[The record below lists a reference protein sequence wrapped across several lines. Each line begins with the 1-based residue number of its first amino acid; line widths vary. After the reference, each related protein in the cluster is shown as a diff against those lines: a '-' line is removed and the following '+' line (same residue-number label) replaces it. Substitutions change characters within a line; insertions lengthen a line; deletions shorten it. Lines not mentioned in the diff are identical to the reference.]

1 MCWGCCWLSSIL
13 CWGHYLVP
21 LPYTKY
27 ANRVMKDNFKQISP
41 CSTNHKNPFGDF
53 SRQGIKTRKGW
64 PNFFKFQSLSILA
77 IRYTRQQETLS
88 MPKYSPKW
96 QNWNI
101 IFGIWL
107 IWRPVLTFLKWGNVV
122 LRSSFKRYRFTLP
135 TWSYQFALGFAQD
148 WDQAFHSTVQRLKKI
163 LRENLDQTQNRKVE
177 KAALVALLLLITN
190 LLLILLQ
197 LH

>member
-1 MCWGCCWLSSIL
+1 
-13 CWGHYLVP
+13 
-21 LPYTKY
+21 
-27 ANRVMKDNFKQISP
+27 MKEDFKQISP
-41 CSTNHKNPFGDF
+41 CSTNHKNVFCDF
-53 SRQGIKTRKGW
+53 SRHGIKTRKGW
-64 PNFFKFQSLSILA
+64 PNFFKVQSTSILA
-77 IRYTRQQETLS
+77 IRYTRKQETLS

-107 IWRPVLTFLKWGNVV
+107 IWKPVLTFLKWGNVV
-122 LRSSFKRYRFTLP
+122 SRSPFKRYRFTLP

-163 LRENLDQTQNRKVE
+163 LGGNFDQTPNRKVE
-177 KAALVALLLLITN
+177 KAALVALPLLIKN